1 MMNQNL
7 FDRDEMI
14 RLSREGM
21 ENSMRFFM
29 TLNENIVKL
38 ADMSRDAINETSKK
52 NLEMINK
59 AFDEYQKNNR
69 VVTSRIETF
78 TRDLFNQTT
87 QKTETHSKQA

>member
-1 MMNQNL
+1 MTTQNL

-29 TLNENIVKL
+29 TFNENIVKL
-38 ADMSRDAINETSKK
+38 ADMQRDAINETTKK

-59 AFDEYQKNNR
+59 AYEEYQKNNR
-69 VVTSRIETF
+69 VVAGRIESF
-78 TRDLFNQTT
+78 TRDLVNQTT
-87 QKTETHSKQA
+87 KTQEQGK